1 MDYPTLQV
9 HILANIVLVIILS
22 SSSVAAAPLNCSD
35 QCGDVSIPFPFG
47 TTEGCYLSEKFF
59 INCKRS
65 FPDNHKPFVPHS
77 RIEITNISLEG
88 QLTVLQPIAYRCP
101 RKQLCTCVPDYH
113 ILPFEGQPGANYEST
128 GCTCIDDEGQSW
140 INLESFT
147 VNNTANKFTVVGCDT
162 TGVVSGKLRGNRNY
176 TTGCIAMC
184 SSKADLE
191 NGTCNGLGCCQASF
205 PKHIQR
211 VDLRLTSEHN
221 YTYVKDFNR
230 CGFAF
235 VVEKTAF
242 NFLSNNLTSLKNVTR
257 LPMVVDWGV
266 GNGTCKQAYYNT
278 STYACK
284 SVNSTCY
291 DLDNG
296 YGYRCAC
303 TNGYQGN
310 PYLVDGCQDST
321 FYYKFELVD
330 EMKFFQYFYP
340 ENQILQ
346 SLLFIDIDECQ
357 DPALHHCEENR
368 CKNTQGSYE
377 CFCHEGYVIR

>member
-9 HILANIVLVIILS
+9 HILANIVLVIILTT

-59 INCKRS
+59 INCTRW
-65 FPDNHKPFVPHS
+65 PDIREKFRKVPKSSKPFVPHS
-77 RIEITNISLEG
+77 RIEIMNISLDG

-101 RKQLCTCVPDYH
+101 GRQVCTCLPNH
-113 ILPFEGQPGANYEST
+113 IGSHKVGRGANEITRSSK
-128 GCTCIDDEGQSW
+128 CTCKDDEVQSW

-162 TGVVSGKLRGNRNY
+162 TGMVSGKLRGDRNY
-176 TTGCIAMC
+176 TTGCISMC

-221 YTYVKDFNR
+221 YTYVKDFNE

-242 NFLSNNLTSLKNVTR
+242 NFLSNNLTSLKNVVR

-266 GNGTCKQAYYNT
+266 GNGTCKQAYYNYT
-278 STYACK
+278 PTYACK

-303 TNGYQGN
+303 MNGYQGN
-310 PYLVDGCQDST
+310 PYLVNGCQD
-321 FYYKFELVD
+321 V
-330 EMKFFQYFYP
+330 
-340 ENQILQ
+340 
-346 SLLFIDIDECQ
+346 DECQ
-357 DPALHHCEENR
+357 DPALHQCKENR
-368 CKNTQGSYE
+368 CKNTLGSYE
-377 CFCHEGYVIR
+377 YKFN